1 MSKRE
6 EAKQYRRDAIL
17 RAARELIQETHQAGF
32 SMRSLAQRSGL
43 SIVTPYNLFGSKQAI
58 LLSLLDSDIANFRRT
73 LGDVD
78 ADELDRLFNAVSLGT
93 EFFESEPDYY
103 RTVLAAV
110 YRGGKEYRAMF
121 RGPRRAFWR
130 ELVDDA
136 IRAGYLGKHVSPEP
150 FTTNL
155 VSIFFSAIMEW
166 VSDEISLPE
175 MDARAQY
182 GFALALL
189 AVATP
194 KGKRR
199 LQTQVGQL
207 QKALLQY
214 RARADRIAS
223 QAARLRAAQ
232 DI

>member
-6 EAKQYRRDAIL
+6 EGKQHRRDAIL
-17 RAARELIQETHQAGF
+17 RAVRELIQETHEAGF
-32 SMRSLAQRSGL
+32 SMRALAERSGV

-58 LLSLLDSDIANFRRT
+58 LLTLLDSDIANFRRT
-73 LGDVD
+73 LDDVD

-93 EFFESEPDYY
+93 EFFDSEPDYY

-110 YRGGKEYRAMF
+110 YGTGGKEYRAMF

-130 ELVDDA
+130 ELVDNA
-136 IRAGYLGKHVSPEP
+136 IDAGYLGKHVSTEP

-155 VSIFFSAIMEW
+155 VSIFFAAIMEW
-166 VSDEISLPE
+166 VTDEISLPE

-194 KGKRR
+194 KSKRR
-199 LQTQVGQL
+199 LQTQVVQL
-207 QKALLQY
+207 QKVLLQY
-214 RARADRIAS
+214 GAHAGRTGSRRISAIS
-223 QAARLRAAQ
+223 
-232 DI
+232 